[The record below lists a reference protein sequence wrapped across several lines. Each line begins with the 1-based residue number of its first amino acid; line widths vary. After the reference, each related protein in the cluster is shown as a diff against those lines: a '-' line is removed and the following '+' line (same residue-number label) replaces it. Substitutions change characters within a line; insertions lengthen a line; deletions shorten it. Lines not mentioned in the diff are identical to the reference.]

1 LLFLG
6 QIRKKRRRVIVMK
19 ILRGQGV
26 ARLVQQAANG
36 LLVVVQVLGCWF
48 SGSSTS
54 KSSNSDEDA
63 AKACAIS

>member
-1 LLFLG
+1 LS
-6 QIRKKRRRVIVMK
+6 
-19 ILRGQGV
+19 
-26 ARLVQQAANG
+26 
-36 LLVVVQVLGCWF
+36 CWF

>member
-1 LLFLG
+1 
-6 QIRKKRRRVIVMK
+6 MK

-26 ARLVQQAANG
+26 ARLVQQAASG
-36 LLVVVQVLGCWF
+36 LLVVVQVLSCWF